1 MTNLRAVLGLAD
13 SADSEEI
20 EKKYNNL
27 IEKLEQLCRL
37 NPKSRA
43 VKVINK
49 IKEAYEDKK
58 SSLHTGRSGGTT
70 EFVKPRLGQLCVM
83 AGIISME
90 QLGEAVNVQRQT
102 GEPLGEVL
110 EDKNF
115 LSRSQLEGLL
125 MGQDLYD
132 LEDYT
137 NDPFCRQLVALRLIT
152 EDMAFIAQMDEKA
165 SGQPKGDSLVERG
178 WLEPEILRVFVVG
191 DET

>member
-13 SADSEEI
+13 SASAEEI
-20 EKKYNNL
+20 ENKYHNL
-27 IEKLEQLCRL
+27 LQKLEALCL
-37 NPKSRA
+37 SNPESRA
-43 VKVINK
+43 VSVIKK
-49 IKEAYEDKK
+49 IKQAYENKK
-58 SSLHTGRSGGTT
+58 SSLQAGHSSGTR
-70 EFVKPRLGQLCVM
+70 EIVKPRLGQLCVM

-90 QLGEAVNVQRQT
+90 QLGEAVNSQRKS

-132 LEDYT
+132 LEDYSS
-137 NDPFCRQLVALRLIT
+137 DPFCHQLVALEFIT

-165 SGQPKGDSLVERG
+165 SGRPKGDSLVERG
-178 WLEPEILRVFVVG
+178 WLEPEILRVFAAG